1 MQKITDIRR
10 VYMSNKAIEITNV
23 DFDEKVTGSTKPVLI
38 DFWAEWCAPCR
49 MLAPVVEEIADMYAG
64 KAVVGKVN
72 IDQQMELAQK
82 FGVMSIPT
90 LLLFKD
96 GKVEAK
102 SVGVV
107 GKEKITSMIDA
118 AL

>member
-1 MQKITDIRR
+1 
-10 VYMSNKAIEITNV
+10 MSDKAMEITNV
-23 DFDEKVTGSTKPVLI
+23 NFDEKVTGSSKPVLI

-49 MLAPVVEEIADMYAG
+49 MLSPVIDEVADDYKG
-64 KAVVGKVN
+64 KAVIAKVN
-72 IDQQMELAQK
+72 IDEQVELAQK

-96 GKVEAK
+96 GKIVGR

-107 GKEKITSMIDA
+107 GKDKIAAMIDG